1 MAGNAT
7 GTDGSMDHRAM
18 RSAAAACLIAVALA
32 WTAGATASDRVTVAA
47 LLAAPA
53 AYDDRDV
60 AVAGVVGQQQW
71 VNLTVLGNPPY
82 QAWFPAFLL
91 VDDSVGLWVVVR
103 TGPSGPATRSALAV
117 PPAGARV
124 EVHGRFWA
132 VSKSI
137 EMDRPFVLLR

>member
-1 MAGNAT
+1 
-7 GTDGSMDHRAM
+7 MDDRAV
-18 RSAAAACLIAVALA
+18 RRLLAAWLVVLGLA
-32 WTAGATASDRVTVAA
+32 WAAGASASDRVTVAA
-47 LLAAPA
+47 LLAAPGG
-53 AYDDRDV
+53 YDDRDV
-60 AVAGVVGQQQW
+60 VVAGVVGQQQW

-91 VDDSVGLWVVVR
+91 LDGHVAIWVVVR
-103 TGPSGPATRSALAV
+103 TGPAGPATRAALAV

-124 EVHGRFWA
+124 DVHGRFWA

>member
-1 MAGNAT
+1 MAAWL
-7 GTDGSMDHRAM
+7 A
-18 RSAAAACLIAVALA
+18 ALA
-32 WTAGATASDRVTVAA
+32 LACAAGAGASDRVTVAA

-60 AVAGVVGQQQW
+60 AVPGVVGHQQW
-71 VNLTVLGNPPY
+71 VNVTVAGNPPY

-91 VDDSVGLWVVVR
+91 VDGSVGIWVVVR

-117 PPAGARV
+117 PSAGARV

-132 VSKSI
+132 VSRSI